1 MNKIAIIKALAKISD
16 HLDNIGFVQAA
27 NELDDVIVSLA
38 SNDKMSKEAQI
49 PANQMTPQQ
58 KQQYLQKQRA
68 STEQQIKGQNRA
80 EFSQFQGPPPS
91 KASNIGHAIGVGGLL
106 GGGALGMYENLYNV
120 PGKQQD
126 IRTQR
131 KLFIRSLENKLAN
144 NSFLSPAQKGQLAAK
159 ILQQQQALES
169 DARSDIATHLEKF

>member
-27 NELDDVIVSLA
+27 TELDDVIVSLV
-38 SNDKMSKEAQI
+38 SNDKMSKESQV
-49 PANQMTPQQ
+49 PSNQMTPQQ

-68 STEQQIKGQNRA
+68 LTEQQIKGQTRA

-91 KASNIGHAIGVGGLL
+91 KASNIGHAIGGLL
-106 GGGALGMYENLYNV
+106 GGEGALGMYENLYNV

-131 KLFIRSLENKLAN
+131 KLFIQSLENQLAN
-144 NSFLSPAQKGQLAAK
+144 NPFLGPAQKGQLAAK
-159 ILQQQQALES
+159 ILQQQQALNS
-169 DARSDIATHLEKF
+169 DARSDIATNLEKF